1 MLFPCTVRV
10 HCRLDRTQGPARH
23 LGLDPYATD
32 RSRRHLIMQILS
44 LVNHLDSSK
53 NRADSLARSGRIA
66 LKKCQKTLVHRKPS
80 VKRLECYVW
89 RLAKACGEAITKK
102 KGHRVAGGQATLWFR
117 IASDKLLVLAQ
128 AQRGGSHNPRSKDH
142 IEEPIGH
149 FSVQRFKYSV
159 LFQR

>member
-1 MLFPCTVRV
+1 LPEQSFMLFPCTVRV

-23 LGLDPYATD
+23 LGLDPCATD

-117 IASDKLLVLAQ
+117 SRKQ
-128 AQRGGSHNPRSKDH
+128 A
-142 IEEPIGH
+142 I
-149 FSVQRFKYSV
+149 
-159 LFQR
+159 